1 VAGVEVTDAS
11 FEDEVLRSELPVIV
25 SFGAP
30 WCRPCKAIQPW
41 LDAIAETHSGR
52 IRLVSLDIDGNLG
65 VPARYGVLA
74 VPTVIL
80 FSNGEARTTLA
91 GARPRRVYE
100 EAVAALLA

>member
-11 FEDEVLRSELPVIV
+11 FADEVLGSELPVIV

-41 LDAIAETHSGR
+41 LDAIAERHAGR
-52 IRLVSLDIDGNLG
+52 IRLVSLDIEGNLG
-65 VPARYGVLA
+65 VPSRYGVLA

-80 FSNGEARTTLA
+80 FSHGEARTTLS
-91 GARPRRVYE
+91 GARARRVYE
-100 EAVAALLA
+100 EAVAELLA